1 MAPLLVGLEWTNERD
16 RLDPHG
22 SCLRLG
28 SLELRVT
35 QQTLSQTE
43 ATLIQAKAE
52 LMKGVRLLDA
62 VIEAHADVTE
72 AGSWSGAGNGSV
84 SGGRKSFDA
93 SDRTGDVASSPAHA
107 YMRRQAKLIA
117 EKGPELRRAMKP
129 VTKIIDGW
137 EKVLVRAIPVALDSE
152 TRERMQIA
160 DEADRDY
167 RSRHA
172 HKG

>member
-1 MAPLLVGLEWTNERD
+1 MIG
-16 RLDPHG
+16 
-22 SCLRLG
+22 
-28 SLELRVT
+28 T
-35 QQTLSQTE
+35 QSLSQTE
-43 ATLIQAKAE
+43 AELIRTKAE

-62 VIEAHADVTE
+62 VIEAHADVSE

-93 SDRTGDVASSPAHA
+93 SDRTGDVAASPAHA
-107 YMRRQAKLIA
+107 YMRRQAGLIA
-117 EKGPELRRAMKP
+117 EKGPELRKVMKP

-137 EKVLVRAIPVALDSE
+137 EKLLVRAIPVALDSE

-167 RSRHA
+167 RARHGSHRRA
-172 HKG
+172 